1 MSLLRDVFTQAL
13 RRSPLSG
20 FLLALILFMLAQMVV
35 GGLVAPLV
43 GWLLGLDRGLLPEI
57 VSGQFEVHPSA
68 RLVFQVLQF
77 FNQLLVWGLPAVL
90 LASWLGK
97 PGEVLQL
104 RLPKPVWVPLLAGLV
119 MLVALPLVQWTFLP
133 ANSIQ
138 LPSFLQPLE
147 QAMLDQESQVQ
158 RALMGMFTQ
167 GGAAALPFHLLV
179 FAIMPGLC
187 EELFFRGF
195 LLAHTRRHWNV
206 HLAVWAVALLFS
218 LMHFQ
223 VLGLFSRLLLGGL
236 LGYFVVYG
244 GSIWPAVI
252 AHAIF
257 NGVAVAATV
266 LAAGSLEESAPLPE
280 EARPVW
286 YLALASGLLTAFLM
300 NRYRDAVEPAEPTSV
315 SS

>member
-1 MSLLRDVFTQAL
+1 MSLLRDVFTRAL
-13 RRSPLSG
+13 RRSPVAG
-20 FLLALILFMLAQMVV
+20 FLLAIILFLAAQMLLA
-35 GGLVAPLV
+35 GLVMP
-43 GWLLGLDRGLLPEI
+43 LLGWAFDLDRSQLIKI
-57 VSGQFEVHPSA
+57 VDGQFDVDPSA
-68 RLVFQVLQF
+68 KVFFQLLQLL
-77 FNQLLVWGLPAVL
+77 NQLLVWGLPAVL

-97 PGEVLQL
+97 PAEVLQL
-104 RLPKPVWVPLLAGLV
+104 RLPRPVWIPLLAGLV

-138 LPSFLQPLE
+138 LPTALKTLE
-147 QAMLDQESQVQ
+147 EAMLDQENRVQ
-158 RALMGMFTQ
+158 RALMGLFTN
-167 GGAAALPFHLLV
+167 GGVASLPVHLLV

-195 LLAHTRRHWNV
+195 LLAHARRHWNPHV
-206 HLAVWAVALLFS
+206 AVWVVALLFS
-218 LMHFQ
+218 LIHFQ
-223 VLGLFSRLLLGGL
+223 VLGFFSRLLLGGL

-244 GSIWPAVI
+244 GSLWSAVV
-252 AHAIF
+252 AHTIF

-266 LAAGSLEESAPLPE
+266 LASESLDKTMPLPE

-300 NRYRDAVEPAEPTSV
+300 NRYRDAAETAEPISP